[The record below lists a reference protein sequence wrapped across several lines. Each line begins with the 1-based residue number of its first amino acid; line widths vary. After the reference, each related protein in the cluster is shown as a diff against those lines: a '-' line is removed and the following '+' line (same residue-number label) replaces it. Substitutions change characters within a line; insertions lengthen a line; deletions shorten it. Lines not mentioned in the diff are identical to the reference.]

1 MSLQYSS
8 LLNTSG
14 LTKTLS
20 LTKTLG
26 LLSAGL
32 LMAGSAIAQTKPT
45 QPHANIAQTAPTV
58 PAAPSVPTAPV
69 APVVPPTVPTVPGMP
84 GAPVIAPAAP
94 PTEPKAAEPKTEAA
108 KDTKTIVDIASSNGS
123 FKTLTAALEAAGLTE
138 ALAGQGPFTVFAPT
152 DAAFEALPKG
162 TVETLLKPENKA
174 KLVKVLTYHVVP
186 GNVLAADLKT
196 GKIKSIEGSEIKVTV
211 NPKGAMVNNAKVALT
226 DVKAS
231 NGVIH
236 AIDKV
241 ILPTETKTTGKTYPK
256 SESGKTKPMPKAPE
270 KAPKQT
276 P

>member
-1 MSLQYSS
+1 MSRQYSS
-8 LLNTSG
+8 LLN
-14 LTKTLS
+14 
-20 LTKTLG
+20 TLG

-32 LMAGSAIAQTKPT
+32 LLAGSAIAQTKTT
-45 QPHANIAQTAPTV
+45 QPNANIAQTAPTV
-58 PAAPSVPTAPV
+58 PAAPSAPTTPPV
-69 APVVPPTVPTVPGMP
+69 APVVPPTVPTVPGIP
-84 GAPVIAPAAP
+84 GAPVIAPAAS
-94 PTEPKAAEPKTEAA
+94 PTEPKTAEPKAEAA

-241 ILPTETKTTGKTYPK
+241 ILPTEAKTSGKTYPK
-256 SESGKTKPMPKAPE
+256 SESGKTKPTPKTTE
-270 KAPKQT
+270 KAPTKT